1 MQMHVLVIDDDQGF
15 SHLLSAH
22 LTRQGHEVTVA
33 DDGLQGQRIARLVQ
47 PDVITIDYRMP
58 AANGLIVTERLQS
71 STDTQNI
78 PIVMLTGSPLEGLTD
93 RLLEAGV
100 SEILSKLTL
109 TETDLVE
116 ALESAVERHAA
127 KMTESE
133 DLLFPGDV

>member
-1 MQMHVLVIDDDQGF
+1 
-15 SHLLSAH
+15 
-22 LTRQGHEVTVA
+22 
-33 DDGLQGQRIARLVQ
+33 
-47 PDVITIDYRMP
+47 
-58 AANGLIVTERLQS
+58 
-71 STDTQNI
+71 
-78 PIVMLTGSPLEGLTD
+78 MLFRSLEGLTD